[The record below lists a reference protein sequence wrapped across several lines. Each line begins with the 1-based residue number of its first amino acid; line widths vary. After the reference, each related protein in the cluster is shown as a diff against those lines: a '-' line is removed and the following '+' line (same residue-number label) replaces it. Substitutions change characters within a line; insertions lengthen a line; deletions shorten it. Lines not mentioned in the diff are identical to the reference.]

1 MSEQT
6 DPLAQLILD
15 HRERHPLVG
24 ICRCGDFDVHDGYPS
39 HLADAIRAAVLADPT
54 IVGMERVVAEDIV
67 PADLPDRIVT
77 YISECRITPP
87 PDWQT
92 AAREAVRTVA
102 EAHQWDDLY
111 RTPEVKG

>member
-54 IVGMERVVAEDIV
+54 IVGMEQAGWVLNDYCVPGGSPWVEHAESDDGGRGVVVHEADDI
-67 PADLPDRIVT
+67 PTD
-77 YISECRITPP
+77 
-87 PDWQT
+87 
-92 AAREAVRTVA
+92 AV
-102 EAHQWDDLY
+102 WLY